1 MSLSRFLSQV
11 VPIRQ
16 KLYRFAYHLLGNEE
30 DASDITQDVMMKVW
44 QQQDRM
50 EELENMEA
58 WCMRIVRNL
67 SLDKM
72 KSKKYRRSED
82 IDKAGEVPAVQQQS
96 PHMATERHDV
106 MNRVHTSIAE
116 LPEKYRTI
124 MQLRDIDGYSYQ
136 EIAEILAIE
145 LSEVKVNLHR
155 ARKAVREKLQKL
167 HVYGVQ

>member
-30 DASDITQDVMMKVW
+30 DAHDITQDVMMKVW
-44 QQQDRM
+44 QQQERM
-50 EELENMEA
+50 AELENMEA

-67 SLDKM
+67 SLDRM
-72 KSKKYRRSED
+72 KSRKYRRSED
-82 IDKAGEVPAVQQQS
+82 LDKAGEVAAMHQPS
-96 PHMATERHDV
+96 PHMATERQDV
-106 MNRVHTSIAE
+106 MNRVHMTIAE

-124 MQLRDIDGYSYQ
+124 IQLRDIDGYSYQ
-136 EIAEILAIE
+136 EIAEILVIE